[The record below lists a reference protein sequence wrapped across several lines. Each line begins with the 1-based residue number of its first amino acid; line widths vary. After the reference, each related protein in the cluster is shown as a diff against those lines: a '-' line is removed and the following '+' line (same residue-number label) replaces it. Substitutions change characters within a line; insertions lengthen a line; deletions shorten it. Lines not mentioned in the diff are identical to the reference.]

1 MNRES
6 LNQGPE
12 DSRRDHR
19 DRKYKKYTNEVLHL
33 GPNDILESQMR
44 KLYSLLIYLITPL
57 ALLYLA
63 FRGLRHRDYLKR
75 WPERFGF
82 FDPPESTGGIVVH
95 GASLGEINAASALI
109 RELGKRYPEFPL
121 CLTSL
126 TPTGSDRAQT
136 LFAETIFHVYA
147 PLDLPGAVKRFFD
160 RVQPRLLI
168 IMETEIWPNLY
179 HQAATRNIPILIA
192 NARISESSV
201 GGYKRFRKMTKAAL
215 SEVSRIAAQSSKDAT
230 RLLEI
235 GADETRL
242 SVTGNLKFDVRLP
255 PSLIEQGD
263 SIRLAW
269 GTDRLVLLAG
279 STHEGDEGPLLKAF
293 SAVLKTFPGALLVLV
308 PRHPE
313 RFGRAAQLARS
324 AGLRVSMRSE
334 GVSCPRSTQCFVID
348 SMGELLSYYAACDV
362 AFVGG
367 SMEPTGG
374 QNVLEPAALC
384 KPVLFGPHT
393 FNFEE
398 ITRQLIE
405 CRAAFRI
412 HDATELEVAVRRL
425 FKELELR
432 DRMGQAGF
440 KLVGSGQGALDRTLE
455 IVDNLLTGATD

>member
-1 MNRES
+1 
-6 LNQGPE
+6 
-12 DSRRDHR
+12 
-19 DRKYKKYTNEVLHL
+19 
-33 GPNDILESQMR
+33 MR

-63 FRGLRHRDYLKR
+63 FRGLRSRDYLKR
-75 WPERFGF
+75 WPERFAF
-82 FDPPESTGGIVVH
+82 FAAPETTGGIVVH
-95 GASLGEINAASALI
+95 AASMGEVNAASVLI

-126 TPTGSDRAQT
+126 TPTGSDRVQT
-136 LFAETIFHVYA
+136 LFAETVFHVYA

-179 HQAATRNIPILIA
+179 YQAAARNIPILIA
-192 NARISESSV
+192 NARISPNSV
-201 GGYKRFRKMTKAAL
+201 KGYKRFRKMTAAAL
-215 SEVSRIAAQSSKDAT
+215 DQVSQIAAQSSRDAA
-230 RLLEI
+230 RLIEL

-279 STHEGDEGPLLKAF
+279 STHEGDEGPLLEAF
-293 SAVLKTFPGALLVLV
+293 KGVLDTHPGALLVLV

-324 AGLRVSMRSE
+324 AGLRVSLRSE
-334 GVSCPRSTQCFVID
+334 GISCARSTQCFVID
-348 SMGELLSYYAACDV
+348 SMGELLRYYAACDV

-367 SMEPTGG
+367 SLDTTGG

-384 KPVLFGPHT
+384 KPVLVGPHT

-398 ITRQLIE
+398 ITRQLID
-405 CRAAFRI
+405 CQAAFRI
-412 HDATELEVAVRRL
+412 QNAAELEAIVRRL
-425 FKELELR
+425 FNEPELR

-440 KLVGSGQGALDRTLE
+440 KLVRSGQGALDRTLE
-455 IVDNLLTGATD
+455 IVDSLLTRATD